1 MDMIKLGKSDLKVS
15 RIGIGGGQWGQE
27 GSGITEPAKIKS
39 VINHALDSGI
49 NFIDTA
55 EAYGNGISEKMI
67 GEVLKA
73 RGDREN
79 VVIATKVNAIHLG
92 FDEVLKACH
101 ASLRRLQTDRIDLY
115 QVHAPSATVP
125 VSETM
130 IALRTLLDDGLVR
143 YVGVSNFQ
151 VSMTEVAV
159 NSLEKHHVI
168 TNQMEYSLLNRNIEK
183 ALLQHAKWREMALIA
198 YSPLARGMLTGKY
211 TLGTV
216 IPSGDRRSNFALFH
230 NMENR
235 ATLQPLFAAMKT
247 IGDKHGADISQVALN
262 WLLKIEGVIPIPSAK
277 SPEHVDSHV
286 NATKWNM
293 SDVEHKTLSNISAE
307 LRLNNFYNF
316 GDS

>member
-55 EAYGNGISEKMI
+55 EAYGNGLSEKMI

-79 VVIATKVNAIHLG
+79 VVIATKVSDIHLG

-101 ASLRRLQTDRIDLY
+101 ASLRRLQTDHIDLY
-115 QVHAPSATVP
+115 QVHAPSPTVP

-159 NSLEKHHVI
+159 NSLEKHLVI
-168 TNQMEYSLLNRNIEK
+168 SNQMEYSLLNRNIEK
-183 ALLQHAKWREMALIA
+183 APTRPWQEACSLENILQAPSRQATGGQSSRFSITRRIKSCS
-198 YSPLARGMLTGKY
+198 SPSLT
-211 TLGTV
+211 L
-216 IPSGDRRSNFALFH
+216 
-230 NMENR
+230 
-235 ATLQPLFAAMKT
+235 
-247 IGDKHGADISQVALN
+247 
-262 WLLKIEGVIPIPSAK
+262 
-277 SPEHVDSHV
+277 
-286 NATKWNM
+286 
-293 SDVEHKTLSNISAE
+293 
-307 LRLNNFYNF
+307 
-316 GDS
+316 